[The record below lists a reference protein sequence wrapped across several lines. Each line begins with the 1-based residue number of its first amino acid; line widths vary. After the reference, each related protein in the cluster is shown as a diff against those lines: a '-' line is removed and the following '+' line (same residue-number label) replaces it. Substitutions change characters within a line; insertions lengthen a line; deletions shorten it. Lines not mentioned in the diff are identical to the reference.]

1 MPDTDPDQPSGPGPD
16 PNPDRLSGQLVV
28 ILDRPA
34 HPGNIGAVA
43 RAMGNTGFS
52 RLRLVAPR
60 QFPHPDADA
69 YAVGC
74 TGILEQAEIFED
86 IPAAIAD
93 LHLVVATSN
102 RARGQRQVVVTP
114 DELGITLRETLQQ
127 PDIRAGILFGTE
139 RTGLLS
145 EDVERA
151 NLVCHIPTRGEQG
164 SLNLGQAV
172 LIVQYALM
180 QAFQRERGMA
190 HDPFREDLPA
200 TAAAMEHLFTHME
213 ETLTTIGFLKE
224 GQKRHM
230 MGSIKAMFQR
240 AGLDRREVSILRGIL
255 HEVVAWRERP

>member
-1 MPDTDPDQPSGPGPD
+1 MTDTHPDQPSGPDAD
-16 PNPDRLSGQLVV
+16 PSPARLSAQLVV

-43 RAMGNTGFS
+43 RAMGNTGFT

-60 QFPHPDADA
+60 QFPHPDAEA

-74 TGILEQAEIFED
+74 TAILEDAEIFAD
-86 IPAAIAD
+86 LPSALAD

-102 RARGQRQVVVTP
+102 RPRGQRQVVVTP
-114 DELGITLRETLQQ
+114 DELGIRLREALVP
-127 PDIRAGILFGTE
+127 PDIRVGLLFGTE

-164 SLNLGQAV
+164 SLNLAQAV
-172 LIVQYALM
+172 LIVLYAAM
-180 QAFQRERGMA
+180 QALQRERGMA

-200 TAAAMEHLFTHME
+200 TAAAMEHLFAHME
-213 ETLTTIGFLKE
+213 ETLTTIGFLKD

-255 HEVVAWRERP
+255 HEVIAWRERP